1 MMQHYA
7 MLRRN
12 LIYTGLTRGKKLVIF
27 IGEQKALAI
36 AVKHKAENKRWSSLK
51 QRLAEQLGSSLD
63 VIKT

>member
-1 MMQHYA
+1 
-7 MLRRN
+7 
-12 LIYTGLTRGKKLVIF
+12 VIF